1 VRDLPN
7 RDAEAILAA
16 EDRIFAAIRTQDSA
30 ALAAELA
37 ADFIHSAL
45 GQPDQGRDA
54 FLKAIG
60 EMPYR
65 VLEIA
70 GQDLKVRVMGDMA
83 VLSGVQRARVAL
95 PDGSEVTAAT
105 AFVDLFT
112 RLESGWRLR
121 HAVSAEL
128 PEAPAP

>member
-1 VRDLPN
+1 MSDPPN
-7 RDAEAILAA
+7 RDVEAILAA
-16 EDRIFAAIRTQDSA
+16 EDRVFAAIRARDGA

-37 ADFIHSAL
+37 NDFVHSAL

-65 VLEIA
+65 IHEIA
-70 GQDLKVRVMGDMA
+70 GQDLRVRVIGDVA
-83 VLSGVQRARVAL
+83 LLSGIQRARVEL

-105 AFVDLFT
+105 AFVDLFS
-112 RLESGWRLR
+112 RLGSGWLLR

>member
-1 VRDLPN
+1 MSKLTNGDV
-7 RDAEAILAA
+7 EAILAA
-16 EDRIFAAIRTQDSA
+16 EDRIFAAIRARDSA

-37 ADFIHSAL
+37 TDFVHSAV

-65 VLEIA
+65 ILEIA
-70 GQDLKVRVMGDMA
+70 GQDLRVRVMGDVA

-95 PDGSEVTAAT
+95 PDGEVIAAT
-105 AFVDLFT
+105 AFVDLFA
-112 RLESGWRLR
+112 RLTSGWRLR

>member
-1 VRDLPN
+1 MSNLPN
-7 RDAEAILAA
+7 GDAEAILAA
-16 EDRIFAAIRTQDSA
+16 EDRIFAAIRARDSA

-37 ADFIHSAL
+37 TDFVHSAL

-65 VLEIA
+65 ILEIA
-70 GQDLKVRVMGDMA
+70 GQDLRVRVMGDVA

-95 PDGSEVTAAT
+95 PDGSEVVAAT
-105 AFVDLFT
+105 AFVDLFA
-112 RLESGWRLR
+112 RLTSGWRLR